1 MQNKMVYLN
10 GQTLPLAEAKISVM
24 DRGFLFAD
32 GIYEVIPAYSGKLF
46 RFEEHMTRLQN
57 SLAAIHLPNPH
68 SAQQWLDILTALLEP
83 GFDQAIYLQITRGV
97 AEKRDHAFPKQV
109 VPTVFAMSA
118 PIEPFTELSSG
129 VKAISVDDIRWQFC
143 YIKSTNLLANIL
155 LRQQAVEKGSAEAIM
170 IKDGYL
176 TEGAASNVFA
186 VIDGVLLTPPKSDGI
201 LAGVTR
207 DVILELAQSNNIPY
221 GEDIISLDA
230 LLTASEIWLASSTR
244 EIVPVIE
251 LDGREISEGQPGPL
265 WHTMNQLFQAYKKS
279 YS

>member
-57 SLAAIHLPNPH
+57 SLAAIHLANPH
-68 SAQQWLDILTALLEP
+68 SAQQWLAILTALLEP

>member
-32 GIYEVIPAYSGKLF
+32 GIYEVIPAYNGKLF

-68 SAQQWLDILTALLEP
+68 SAQQWLAILTALLEP
-83 GFDQAIYLQITRGV
+83 GFDQAVYLQITRGV

-118 PIEPFTELSSG
+118 PIEPFTALSSG